1 MGKETAEKLS
11 DKELHCI
18 SRMLQSAWRA
28 PGQENIPTEGCF
40 MGAGIVNIHMN
51 VKC

>member
-18 SRMLQSAWRA
+18 ARMLQSAWRA
-28 PGQENIPTEGCF
+28 PGQETQSLKECLDGLIL
-40 MGAGIVNIHMN
+40 
-51 VKC
+51 K